1 MIEIKRNYDADDFTF
16 EAKSEGELLAELHGE
31 IAGDVFNVKSYSGDK
46 FLFDGVSR
54 AAMNNADHE
63 GAVSAVFAQTIPD
76 ELMKLVVFGREIPD
90 IAEFFDGKKEKST

>member
-1 MIEIKRNYDADDFTF
+1 MIEIKRNYDREDFTF

-31 IAGDVFNVKSYSGDK
+31 IADGVFTVRSYSGDK
-46 FLFDGVSR
+46 LLFDGVSR
-54 AAMNNADHE
+54 GALNNADHE
-63 GAVSAVFAQTIPD
+63 GAVSAVFAETIPD

>member
-16 EAKSEGELLAELHGE
+16 EAKTEGELLAELHGE
-31 IAGDVFNVKSYSGDK
+31 ITGDVFTVKSYSGDK
-46 FLFDGVSR
+46 FLFDGMSR

-63 GAVSAVFAQTIPD
+63 GAVSAVFTDTIPD

>member
-1 MIEIKRNYDADDFTF
+1 MIEIKRNRDAEDFTF

-31 IAGDVFNVKSYSGDK
+31 ITDNVFTVKSYSGDK
-46 FLFDGVSR
+46 FLFDGVARS
-54 AAMNNADHE
+54 ALNNADHE
-63 GAVSAVFAQTIPD
+63 GAVSAVFEETIPD

>member
-1 MIEIKRNYDADDFTF
+1 MIEIKRNYDAEDFTF

-31 IAGDVFNVKSYSGDK
+31 IAEGVFTVKSYSGDK
-46 FLFDGVSR
+46 FLFDGMSR

-63 GAVSAVFAQTIPD
+63 GAVSAVFSDAIPD
-76 ELMKLVVFGREIPD
+76 ELMKLVVFGREVPD

>member
-1 MIEIKRNYDADDFTF
+1 MIEIKRNYDTQDFTF
-16 EAKSEGELLAELHGE
+16 EAKTGGELLAELHGE
-31 IAGDVFNVKSYSGDK
+31 ITDGVFTVKSYSGDK
-46 FLFDGVSR
+46 LLFDGMSR

-76 ELMKLVVFGREIPD
+76 DLMKLVVFGREVPD